1 MSDVVDAWIGRTL
14 EGRYRI
20 DGKLGEGGMGAVYR
34 AEHLKLGRPVAVK
47 VLLPQYLEQRG
58 LRQRFEREA
67 KVLASVSNAH
77 IVGLLDYGLEAGSP
91 YLVMELLEGETL
103 RDRMLRGAISVTDA
117 LGLMAQLLEG
127 LAYAHAQ
134 GMIHRDLKPA
144 NIFLQRV
151 PHRAD
156 VVRILDF
163 GLAKFA
169 TGDEHRDGPA
179 LTGTGVVSG
188 TPAYMAPEQAAGG
201 SCDATADV
209 YATGV
214 LLFELL
220 ASRRP
225 FVGAPHEVVRKH
237 LLELAPTLASVAP
250 TLRPSVAL
258 EALVAR
264 ALAKER
270 KDRYA
275 SATELLA
282 ALLALPEA
290 AQLPGRAT
298 APTPAPSSVIETRDL
313 REQSATGPSARH
325 VSAAE
330 AAPTMLRP
338 GSGGV
343 ALMPPKSSGLG
354 VRVFAVMMVA
364 GALCLGG
371 YATYKLVLAPPSEP
385 QTLGSVTLS
394 APDAAE
400 PMDEAPIAD
409 APTPARTEP
418 HVAASALPAASPT
431 LPLVAP
437 TLPVVEPPSATARP
451 APRNPWAAGVPRELR
466 ATKALTDRGR
476 PLSER
481 NPSARTERALRAWNA
496 AHDGDA
502 RAALL
507 LARVYLLRGW
517 RPNAVEWYGKAL
529 SKDPGC
535 GGAPHVATDLVAL
548 ATHSQGGASARELI
562 QLRLGSLAL
571 PALITRLTEPNL
583 SPNDRA
589 TLETLRML
597 VVR

>member
-1 MSDVVDAWIGRTL
+1 VSDVVDAWIGRTL

-103 RDRMLRGAISVTDA
+103 RDRMMRGPISVTDA

-209 YATGV
+209 YAMGV

-220 ASRRP
+220 ACRRP

-250 TLRPSVAL
+250 ALRPSAAL

-264 ALAKER
+264 SLAKER
-270 KDRYA
+270 KGRYA

-290 AQLPGRAT
+290 TQMQGRAT
-298 APTPAPSSVIETRDL
+298 E
-313 REQSATGPSARH
+313 
-325 VSAAE
+325 
-330 AAPTMLRP
+330 PTMLRP

-343 ALMPPKSSGLG
+343 ALVPRKSSGLG
-354 VRVFAVMMVA
+354 VGVLGAMMV
-364 GALCLGG
+364 GFALCAGG
-371 YATYKLVLAPPSEP
+371 YATYKLVLAAPSEP
-385 QTLGSVTLS
+385 ETLGSVTS
-394 APDAAE
+394 ASDT
-400 PMDEAPIAD
+400 APRVD
-409 APTPARTEP
+409 DSPTAPRTEP
-418 HVAASALPAASPT
+418 HAASSAR
-431 LPLVAP
+431 
-437 TLPVVEPPSATARP
+437 PSAP
-451 APRNPWAAGVPRELR
+451 HNPWATGVPRELR
-466 ATKALTDRGR
+466 ATKVLTDRGR
-476 PLSER
+476 PLSEQ
-481 NPSARTERALRAWNA
+481 NPSAQTERALRAWNA
-496 AHDGDA
+496 GHDGDA

-507 LARVYLLRGW
+507 LARVYVLRGW
-517 RPNAVEWYGKAL
+517 RPDAVEWYGKAL
-529 SKDPGC
+529 SDDPSC
-535 GGAPHVATDLVAL
+535 AGAPHVAADLVAL
-548 ATHSQGGASARELI
+548 ATHAEVGASARALI

-571 PALITRLTEPNL
+571 PALITRLADPRVSER
-583 SPNDRA
+583 DRA
-589 TLETLRML
+589 TLESLHAR